1 MANDFLIAN
10 INDSLERGSKGE
22 DDLRE
27 LFAGFTCPTN
37 PDVERFFLHQAIDF
51 TKRSQSVSYLLFANI
66 DEKLLAYFTL
76 TIKPISV
83 NAANFSNS
91 MRRKIERVSE
101 VNEQTGEYILAA
113 YLIAQLGKNFT
124 GGANER
130 MTGAQLLEL
139 ALDKVHA
146 LQYMAGGTVVF
157 LEADNMDKLIAFY
170 ERNASL
176 CILHFSAIYINSVSC
191 AIAQRRFKQFAVRK
205 SRSTQQQHKLV
216 QLLKVM

>member
-1 MANDFLIAN
+1 MTDSAFFTVN
-10 INDSLERGSKGE
+10 IRKYIEQGKEGE
-22 DDLRE
+22 KLLNRLLTDY
-27 LFAGFTCPTN
+27 ACPPN
-37 PDVERFFLHQAIDF
+37 PDVERFLHNQAIDF

-91 MRRKIERVSE
+91 MRRKIERVSD

-113 YLIAQLGKNFT
+113 YLIAQLGKSFT

-130 MTGAQLLEL
+130 ITGDQLLQA
-139 ALDKVHA
+139 ALDEIYGLRYK
-146 LQYMAGGTVVF
+146 AGGTVVF
-157 LEADNMDKLIAFY
+157 LETDNIPALIAFY

-176 CILHFSAIYINSVSC
+176 CILHFSAIYIKLGKLC
-191 AIAQRRFKQFAVRK
+191 D
-205 SRSTQQQHKLV
+205 STTSL
-216 QLLKVM
+216 